1 MASTFTYFTSEMNP
15 KFENFKD
22 TPDVNFWLTAEH
34 KVYTNDEVDAM
45 PQNER
50 AKIKISL
57 GTGTWHDKFCSTVSS
72 LWAKRESKRF
82 MSGHRATRNYLISL
96 CLFKYTISE
105 SVREWCD
112 ANGLA
117 PDDIRDIRSTTDFYA
132 YNIWPK
138 AAQTYTELLE
148 TNKTED
154 QYNLVHFLK
163 DLMGAFALAEH
174 Y

>member
-1 MASTFTYFTSEMNP
+1 MNP